1 VRVEDGAEVLARKPA
16 GAAVAALA
24 WEAGG
29 TLLGF
34 GTEDGSAGV
43 IDLR

>member
-1 VRVEDGAEVLARKPA
+1 MTDFAGVFAILFVGA
-16 GAAVAALA
+16 AAVAALA
-24 WEAGG
+24 WETGG